1 MLKVVTDVCTVEDWN
16 EVRYANMAIEG
27 FHSHGKLIAKIAH
40 GSQAH
45 SGYAQMFTQSRGGF
59 HVVLVERH
67 HAVDLLRTREMGDG
81 FHHIG
86 HEDLPRTRER
96 VGLSFPGPA
105 SLPKFFSGE
114 KHNPPPLSPS
124 LRP

>member
-59 HVVLVERH
+59 HVVLVERDD
-67 HAVDLLRTREMGDG
+67 AVDLLRTREMGDG
-81 FHHIG
+81 LHDIG
-86 HEDLPRTRER
+86 QKDLLRKIES
-96 VGLSFPGPA
+96 VG
-105 SLPKFFSGE
+105 
-114 KHNPPPLSPS
+114 
-124 LRP
+124 